1 MLKILR
7 VRLQQYMNGELP
19 DEQAGFTK
27 GRRTR
32 DQIAN
37 ILQIIEKAREFH
49 KNISFCFIGY
59 PKTFDWVDH
68 NKLLKI
74 LSEGGR
80 GVRDGERMYTHGG
93 FMSTYGKTSTI
104 L

>member
-1 MLKILR
+1 MDCI
-7 VRLQQYMNGELP
+7 VQGV
-19 DEQAGFTK
+19 TK
-27 GRRTR
+27 S
-32 DQIAN
+32 QSQLSN
-37 ILQIIEKAREFH
+37 FH
-49 KNISFCFIGY
+49 FHST

-93 FMSTYGKTSTI
+93 FMSMYGKTNTV